1 MKRHLNTLFV
11 TTQNTWL
18 SKDGECVSL
27 RAEGR
32 ELGKVPI
39 HTIGS
44 LVCFGQVSCS
54 SFLLGHCAQ
63 NGVAV
68 SWLTENGRFMAAMHG
83 PTTGNVLLRR
93 EQYRKTDNVEGAL
106 PLARAFI
113 TGKIVNCRTVL
124 RRAAREHPEEHAD
137 GGLARICESLTSCLQ
152 RLPQARSLDEIRG
165 LEGEAAGM
173 YFSVF
178 NRLIS
183 PRAKGIRFT
192 GRSRRPPLD
201 EINCL
206 LSFLYT
212 LLAADLRGAIESVG
226 LDPAVG
232 FLHRD
237 RPGRP
242 SLALDMMEE
251 FRPVLADRLALT
263 LVNRGQIRAK
273 DFEQTASGAVLLKEK
288 ARKEVLVAYQE
299 RKREEILHPFLNERM
314 TTGLLWHIQA
324 RLLARHIRGEMD
336 AYPPFVIR

>member
-54 SFLLGHCAQ
+54 SFLLGHCAR
-63 NGVAV
+63 NGVTV

-93 EQYRKTDNVEGAL
+93 EQYRRTDSAEGAL

-124 RRAAREHPEEHAD
+124 RRTAREHPEEHAD
-137 GGLARICESLTSCLQ
+137 GGLARACESLTSCLQ
-152 RLPQARSLDEIRG
+152 RLPRARSLDALRG
-165 LEGEAAGM
+165 LEGEAAGT

-178 NRLIS
+178 DRLIS
-183 PRAKGIRFT
+183 ARAKGIRFT

-263 LVNRGQIRAK
+263 LVNRGQIGAK

-299 RKREEILHPFLNERM
+299 RKREEMLHPFLNERM
-314 TTGLLWHIQA
+314 TTGLLWHMQA

>member
-18 SKDGECVSL
+18 SKDGECISL

-93 EQYRKTDNVEGAL
+93 EQYRKADSAEAAL
-106 PLARAFI
+106 SLARAFI

-124 RRAAREHPEEHAD
+124 RRAAREHPQEHAD
-137 GGLARICESLTSCLQ
+137 GALNRTCESLTSCLR
-152 RLPQARSLDEIRG
+152 RLPEARSLDEVRG

-178 NRLIS
+178 SRLIS
-183 PRAKGIRFT
+183 SRAKGIRFT

-201 EINCL
+201 EVNCL

-212 LLAADLRGAIESVG
+212 LLAADLRGAVESVG
-226 LDPAVG
+226 LDSAVG

-263 LVNRGQIRAK
+263 LVNRNQIRAA
-273 DFEQTASGAVLLKEK
+273 DFEQSASGAVLLKEK

-299 RKREEILHPFLNERM
+299 RKREEMLHPFLNERM
-314 TTGLLWHIQA
+314 TTGLLWHMQA
-324 RLLARHIRGEMD
+324 RLLARHIRGELD
-336 AYPPFVIR
+336 AYPPFVVR

>member
-27 RAEGR
+27 HAEGR
-32 ELGKVPI
+32 ELGKIPI

-54 SFLLGHCAQ
+54 SYLLGHCAQ

-93 EQYRKTDNVEGAL
+93 EQYRKTDNAEQAV

-113 TGKIVNCRTVL
+113 TGKIANCRTVL
-124 RRAAREHPEEHAD
+124 RRAAREHPEDNID
-137 GGLARICESLTSCLQ
+137 GELARACENLTSSLR
-152 RLPQARSLDEIRG
+152 RLPQARSLEEIRG
-165 LEGEAAGM
+165 LEGEAAGT
-173 YFSVF
+173 YFNVF
-178 NRLIS
+178 GRLIS
-183 PRAKGIRFT
+183 PKAKGIRFT

-201 EINCL
+201 EVNCL

-263 LVNRGQIRAK
+263 LINRGQIQAK
-273 DFEQTASGAVLLKEK
+273 DFDKTASGAVLLKEK

-299 RKREEILHPFLNERM
+299 RKREQVLHPFLNERM
-314 TTGLLWHIQA
+314 TTGLLWHMQA
-324 RLLARHIRGEMD
+324 RLLARYVRDEMD